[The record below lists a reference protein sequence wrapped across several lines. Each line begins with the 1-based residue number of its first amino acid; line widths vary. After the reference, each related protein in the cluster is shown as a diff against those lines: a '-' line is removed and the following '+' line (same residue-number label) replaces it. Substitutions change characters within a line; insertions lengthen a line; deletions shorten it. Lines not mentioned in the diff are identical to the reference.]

1 MTRRYPVL
9 TAFALSTLAATGG
22 ALAEDSP
29 YTTLPYT
36 PSLDVAAMD
45 RTADPCQDLYQYS
58 CGGWMKSN
66 PIPGDQA
73 SWSVYGKLHEDNQ
86 RYLWGLLQEAAKPN
100 PRVRAKRPPAVNAQ
114 TTGVNFFGDFN
125 LLRLFGIAAIPRSTV
140 AFSGTYKPG
149 TIVIHTNERRLYLV
163 LGNGEALRYGI
174 GVGREGFTWRG
185 VNTVTDKREWPSWT
199 PPPQMLARK
208 PNLPRHMAGGP
219 DNPLGARAMYLGDT
233 LYRIHGTNEYNTIG
247 SAESSGC
254 IRLTNDDVIDLYN
267 RVRIGTTVIVQ

>member
-1 MTRRYPVL
+1 MFLRAVIPAVL
-9 TAFALSTLAATGG
+9 ALVLLAAPVALRPAFPQTGNDAAPG
-22 ALAEDSP
+22 AIRSEAEPTDAIPTSP
-29 YTTLPYT
+29 
-36 PSLDVAAMD
+36 VA
-45 RTADPCQDLYQYS
+45 S
-58 CGGWMKSN
+58 
-66 PIPGDQA
+66 
-73 SWSVYGKLHEDNQ
+73 SV
-86 RYLWGLLQEAAKPN
+86 EAAKPR
-100 PRVRAKRPPAVNAQ
+100 PRVKAGRPPAANAE
-114 TTGVNFFGDFN
+114 TTGVNFFGNFN
-125 LLRLFGIAAIPRSTV
+125 LLRLFGISAIPRSTV
-140 AFSGTYKPG
+140 AFSGNYKPG

-208 PNLPRHMAGGP
+208 PDLPRHMAGGP

-267 RVRIGTTVIVQ
+267 RVRIGATVIVQ

>member
-1 MTRRYPVL
+1 
-9 TAFALSTLAATGG
+9 
-22 ALAEDSP
+22 
-29 YTTLPYT
+29 
-36 PSLDVAAMD
+36 
-45 RTADPCQDLYQYS
+45 
-58 CGGWMKSN
+58 
-66 PIPGDQA
+66 
-73 SWSVYGKLHEDNQ
+73 
-86 RYLWGLLQEAAKPN
+86 
-100 PRVRAKRPPAVNAQ
+100 
-114 TTGVNFFGDFN
+114 
-125 LLRLFGIAAIPRSTV
+125 V
-140 AFSGTYKPG
+140 AFSGNYKPG

-185 VNTVTDKREWPSWT
+185 VNTVTEKREWPSWT

-267 RVRIGTTVIVQ
+267 RVRIGATVIVQ

>member
-1 MTRRYPVL
+1 MALAWDMAATLDCRSVWMFLRAVSSAGLALVL
-9 TAFALSTLAATGG
+9 LAGPFALQPAFPQTDNDGAPSAISSEAEPADATRTPPI
-22 ALAEDSP
+22 ASP
-29 YTTLPYT
+29 
-36 PSLDVAAMD
+36 V
-45 RTADPCQDLYQYS
+45 
-58 CGGWMKSN
+58 
-66 PIPGDQA
+66 
-73 SWSVYGKLHEDNQ
+73 
-86 RYLWGLLQEAAKPN
+86 EAAKPRL
-100 PRVRAKRPPAVNAQ
+100 RVKAKRPTTVNAEP
-114 TTGVNFFGDFN
+114 TGVNFFGNFN
-125 LLRLFGIAAIPRSTV
+125 LLRLFGISAIPRSTV
-140 AFSGTYKPG
+140 AFSGNYKPG

-174 GVGREGFTWRG
+174 GVGREGFTWKG

-208 PNLPRHMAGGP
+208 PGLPRHMAGGP

-233 LYRIHGTNEYNTIG
+233 LYRIHGTNEYDTIG

>member
-1 MTRRYPVL
+1 MFLRADIPAVLALVLLTVPVAL
-9 TAFALSTLAATGG
+9 RPAFPQTDNDAAPS
-22 ALAEDSP
+22 AIRSEAEPTDAAPTSP
-29 YTTLPYT
+29 
-36 PSLDVAAMD
+36 
-45 RTADPCQDLYQYS
+45 
-58 CGGWMKSN
+58 
-66 PIPGDQA
+66 IA
-73 SWSVYGKLHEDNQ
+73 SSV
-86 RYLWGLLQEAAKPN
+86 EAAKPK
-100 PRVRAKRPPAVNAQ
+100 PRVKARRPRTENAE
-114 TTGVNFFGDFN
+114 TTGGSFFGDFN
-125 LLRLFGIAAIPRSTV
+125 LLRLFGISAIPRSTV
-140 AFSGTYKPG
+140 AFSENYKPG

-174 GVGREGFTWRG
+174 GVGRQGFTWRG

-199 PPPQMLARK
+199 PPPEMLARK

-247 SAESSGC
+247 TADSSGC

>member
-1 MTRRYPVL
+1 MFLRADIPAVLALVLLTVPVAL
-9 TAFALSTLAATGG
+9 RPAFPQTENDAAPS
-22 ALAEDSP
+22 AVRSEAEPKDATPTSP
-29 YTTLPYT
+29 
-36 PSLDVAAMD
+36 VA
-45 RTADPCQDLYQYS
+45 S
-58 CGGWMKSN
+58 
-66 PIPGDQA
+66 
-73 SWSVYGKLHEDNQ
+73 SV
-86 RYLWGLLQEAAKPN
+86 EAAKPK
-100 PRVRAKRPPAVNAQ
+100 PRVKAKRPRTVNSE
-114 TTGVNFFGDFN
+114 TTGVNFFGDFD
-125 LLRLFGIAAIPRSTV
+125 LLRLFGISAIPRSTV
-140 AFSGTYKPG
+140 AFSGNYKPG

-185 VNTVTDKREWPSWT
+185 VNTVTDKREWPAWT

-247 SAESSGC
+247 SADSSGC

>member
-1 MTRRYPVL
+1 MFLRAVIPASLALVL
-9 TAFALSTLAATGG
+9 LAAPFALRPAYPQAGNDAALG
-22 ALAEDSP
+22 AIRSEAEPTDATPASP
-29 YTTLPYT
+29 
-36 PSLDVAAMD
+36 VA
-45 RTADPCQDLYQYS
+45 S
-58 CGGWMKSN
+58 
-66 PIPGDQA
+66 
-73 SWSVYGKLHEDNQ
+73 SV
-86 RYLWGLLQEAAKPN
+86 EAAKPK
-100 PRVRAKRPPAVNAQ
+100 PRVKARRSPTVNAE
-114 TTGVNFFGDFN
+114 TTGVNFFGNFN
-125 LLRLFGIAAIPRSTV
+125 LFRLFGISAIPRSTV
-140 AFSGTYKPG
+140 AFSGNYKPG

-185 VNTVTDKREWPSWT
+185 VNTVTDKREWPAWT

-208 PNLPRHMAGGP
+208 PDLPRHMAGGP

-267 RVRIGTTVIVQ
+267 RVRIGATVIVQ

>member
-1 MTRRYPVL
+1 MFLRAVIPAVL
-9 TAFALSTLAATGG
+9 ALVLLAAPFALRPAFPQTDNDAAPS
-22 ALAEDSP
+22 AIRSEAEPTDATPTSP
-29 YTTLPYT
+29 
-36 PSLDVAAMD
+36 VA
-45 RTADPCQDLYQYS
+45 S
-58 CGGWMKSN
+58 
-66 PIPGDQA
+66 
-73 SWSVYGKLHEDNQ
+73 SV
-86 RYLWGLLQEAAKPN
+86 EAAKPK
-100 PRVRAKRPPAVNAQ
+100 PRVKARRPPTVNAE

-125 LLRLFGIAAIPRSTV
+125 LLRLFGISAIPRSTV
-140 AFSGTYKPG
+140 AFSGNYKPG

-208 PNLPRHMAGGP
+208 PDLPRHMAGGP

-247 SAESSGC
+247 TADSSGC